1 MQIREKKHCNINKNT
16 VAQCKEACY
25 AIFSRST
32 GKLLGLVNSHLLTGI
47 KHYSHAYPE
56 WLQEVHKY
64 KRPTCSPTSR
74 SWQLFARGEKDT
86 HSLLLHQPHIWQGLE
101 KRAPAQTPPHGSVL
115 QYVQVD
121 LPLRKHRVTLDSYTT
136 LQISFEGYQTLFPQ
150 ENYNSSQCIIVYMS
164 NKKKSRFYPE
174 NNYPLHGR
182 SQSVSGLKKSESI
195 DVKCSSNFP
204 RTGAERGDV
213 ALSALRDPAASKV
226 FFELMLSAPMLWPPA
241 LCSDEASLATHK
253 KKETIWYR

>member
-74 SWQLFARGEKDT
+74 SWQLFARGEKTLTVFFYINHTFDKVWKKGP
-86 HSLLLHQPHIWQGLE
+86 LLKLLHMGVCYNMYRWICHYE
-101 KRAPAQTPPHGSVL
+101 STGS
-115 QYVQVD
+115 
-121 LPLRKHRVTLDSYTT
+121 HWIVTLHFKYHLKGTKHCFPKKTT
-136 LQISFEGYQTLFPQ
+136 TV
-150 ENYNSSQCIIVYMS
+150 YNV
-164 NKKKSRFYPE
+164 
-174 NNYPLHGR
+174 
-182 SQSVSGLKKSESI
+182 
-195 DVKCSSNFP
+195 
-204 RTGAERGDV
+204 
-213 ALSALRDPAASKV
+213 
-226 FFELMLSAPMLWPPA
+226 
-241 LCSDEASLATHK
+241 
-253 KKETIWYR
+253 